1 MTKELL
7 QVVYDNDLLWYLLR
21 GVNDSLSDGLDANP
35 PTKKK
40 AEEILTLLPEIHMDE
55 TTRAK
60 METYLHGIIHCV
72 IIDAETL
79 LA

>member
-21 GVNDSLSDGLDANP
+21 GVNDSLSDSLDANP
-35 PTKKK
+35 PAKKK
-40 AEEILTLLPEIHMDE
+40 AEEILSLLPEIHMDE

-72 IIDAETL
+72 TIDAETL

>member
-7 QVVYDNDLLWYLLR
+7 QVVYDNGLLWYLLR
-21 GVNDSLSDGLDANP
+21 GVNDSLSDSVDDTSA
-35 PTKKK
+35 KKTS
-40 AEEILTLLPEIHMDE
+40 EEILSLLPEIHMDE

-60 METYLHGIIHCV
+60 METYLHDIIHCV
-72 IIDAETL
+72 TIDAETL

>member
-7 QVVYDNDLLWYLLR
+7 QVVYDNGLLWYLLR
-21 GVNDSLSDGLDANP
+21 GVNDSLSDSVDDISA
-35 PTKKK
+35 KKT
-40 AEEILTLLPEIHMDE
+40 AEEILSLLPEIHMDV

-72 IIDAETL
+72 TIDAETL

>member
-7 QVVYDNDLLWYLLR
+7 QVVYNNGLLWYLLR
-21 GVNDSLSDGLDANP
+21 GVNDCLSDSVDE
-35 PTKKK
+35 KKK
-40 AEEILTLLPEIHMDE
+40 KKTAEEILTLLPEIHMDE

-60 METYLHGIIHCV
+60 METYLHDIIHCET
-72 IIDAETL
+72 IDAEML

>member
-7 QVVYDNDLLWYLLR
+7 QVVYNNGLLWYLLR
-21 GVNDSLSDGLDANP
+21 GVNDCLSDSVDDTSA
-35 PTKKK
+35 KKTE
-40 AEEILTLLPEIHMDE
+40 EEILSLLPEIHMDE

-60 METYLHGIIHCV
+60 METYLHDIIHCET
-72 IIDAETL
+72 IDAEML

>member
-1 MTKELL
+1 
-7 QVVYDNDLLWYLLR
+7 
-21 GVNDSLSDGLDANP
+21 LDANP

-60 METYLHGIIHCV
+60 MGTYLHGIIHCV
-72 IIDAETL
+72 TIDAETL

>member
-1 MTKELL
+1 MTNKLL
-7 QVVYDNDLLWYLLR
+7 QTVYDNGLLWYLLR
-21 GVNDSLSDGLDANP
+21 GVNDSLSNSVDDTSAKR
-35 PTKKK
+35 T

-72 IIDAETL
+72 TIDAETL

>member
-1 MTKELL
+1 MTNKLL
-7 QVVYDNDLLWYLLR
+7 QTVYDNGLLWYLLR
-21 GVNDSLSDGLDANP
+21 GVNDSLSNSADDTSA
-35 PTKKK
+35 KRM

-72 IIDAETL
+72 TIDAETL